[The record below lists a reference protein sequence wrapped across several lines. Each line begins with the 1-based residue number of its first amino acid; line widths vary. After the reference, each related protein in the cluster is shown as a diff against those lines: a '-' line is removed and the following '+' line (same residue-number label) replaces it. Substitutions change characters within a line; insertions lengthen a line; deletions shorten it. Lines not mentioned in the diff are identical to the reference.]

1 MNDKH
6 LHEETLA
13 SQLIFKG
20 HLLEIY
26 SDQVRLP
33 DGSTSTREYTRHPGA
48 VALVPILPDGR
59 IVLIRQYRYPVRKV
73 MIELPAG
80 KLDPGEDYLTAAHRE
95 LIEEIGYSVGRLT
108 LLGEIDPCVG
118 YSDEHMWIC
127 LADELT
133 ATENNLDH
141 DEFIELY
148 PVPLETAVTMATNGT
163 ITDVKT
169 IIGILWT
176 QRRLSKRR

>member
-1 MNDKH
+1 MPDKH
-6 LHEETLA
+6 LDEQKIDSRTV
-13 SQLIFKG
+13 FKG
-20 HLLEIY
+20 RLLDIRL
-26 SDQVRLP
+26 DQVRLP
-33 DGSTSTREYTRHPGA
+33 DGTCTTREYTVHPGA
-48 VALVPILPDGR
+48 VALVPVLPDGR
-59 IVLIRQYRYPVRKV
+59 IVLIRQYRYPMGKV

-80 KLDPGEDYLTAAHRE
+80 KLDPGEDYLAAAHRE

-127 LADELT
+127 LADELI

-141 DEFIELY
+141 DEFIELL
-148 PVPLETAVTMATNGT
+148 PVPLDTAVTMVTDGT

-176 QRRLSKRR
+176 QRRLGKRL